1 MSSRRNVTKRE
12 FVSRRRGKRDLT
24 LLAKLM
30 VLLGMLVCLVSLLI
44 AYVICV
50 DRVSE
55 ILNGS
60 GYQNNW
66 HPAKGGFVDVLMN
79 LPQNLITCFV
89 KFTEASFACVLFF
102 PLVVL
107 LVPIYNLFFY
117 MDFTI
122 LLYGYVPFLAGFGI
136 ILSAI
141 IACDSKTQ

>member
-1 MSSRRNVTKRE
+1 MRSPRNVTKRE
-12 FVSRRRGKRDLT
+12 FISKKRGKRDLSAV
-24 LLAKLM
+24 AKLM
-30 VLLGMLVCLVSLLI
+30 VLLGMLVCLVSLLV

-60 GYQNNW
+60 GYQNSW
-66 HPAKGGFVDVLMN
+66 HPAKGGFISTLTN
-79 LPQNLITCFV
+79 LPQNLIICFV

-141 IACDSKTQ
+141 IACDSKVK